1 MYRIWLLYGI
11 VEEQKF
17 DLLPFRLYG
26 RNETMNIS
34 NSEKIKLVMAKDW
47 WETEDLGGK
56 LEKLKVSDGP
66 VGLRCL
72 AVTDSWENDSIYP
85 SVAYPCYQML
95 SQTWDTSLAW
105 EMGRAIADD
114 CIDHNVDMLLGPGV
128 NIKRT
133 PLCGRNFEYFS
144 EDPIVAGMFGKAFI
158 EGVQAGHIGTSLK
171 HYCCNNR
178 EYSRYWL
185 SSEVDERTLR
195 EIYLKPFEIALKAKP
210 WTVMTSYNLVNG
222 IRMSANKKLNKVLR
236 EELGFEGVIVS
247 DWEAVQDPL
256 DSLHTGL
263 DLEFPHNAKHAE
275 LMQQH
280 LTDGKVDL
288 SCLDASANRMLAL
301 SQKNREAKQK
311 REIQYSIEDRI
322 AISQKVEE
330 EGIVLLKNNGVLPL
344 QKGKICVTGAPA
356 HIYYHGGGSSAVK
369 PNRPFIPLDK
379 ALRGQGM
386 DAFYSESIG
395 KVYGANVSMG
405 NLKKACADS
414 AESDVTILTVGTG
427 AGGEVEETDRRDIT
441 LTPEELDAL
450 KYLRKYAKKLVVVV
464 YAGSAVDLSEFDKLA
479 DAVILAGFGGQNVS
493 QAVARV
499 LTGEVNPSGRLT
511 ETYAYSVKDIPSE
524 NTVRNESVMVYEEKL
539 NVGYRYFTTASVPVL
554 YPFGYG
560 LSYTNFHYSNLQVSR
575 NEETITVSVN
585 VKNIGTMDGKE
596 VVQLYISPKNSS
608 VDRPARELRA
618 FQKVFMKAGETAT
631 VTLQLDE
638 DVFRYFDEQTH
649 NWQTEHGEI
658 SLQICKHA
666 NSVILQENI
675 QRVWAPL

>member
-1 MYRIWLLYGI
+1 
-11 VEEQKF
+11 
-17 DLLPFRLYG
+17 
-26 RNETMNIS
+26 
-34 NSEKIKLVMAKDW
+34 MAKDW

-56 LEKLKVSDGP
+56 IEKLKVSDGP

-72 AVTDSWENDSIYP
+72 AVTDSWANESIYP

-114 CIDHNVDMLLGPGV
+114 CIDHNVDVLLGPGV

-144 EDPIVAGMFGKAFI
+144 EDPYVAGMFGKAFI

-222 IRMSANKKLNKVLR
+222 VRMSANKELNKVLR

-256 DSLHTGL
+256 DSLHAGL

-280 LTDGKVDL
+280 LKDGKVDEN
-288 SCLDASANRMLAL
+288 CLNASADRMLAL
-301 SQKNREAKQK
+301 SKKNGEAKKK
-311 REIQYSIEDRI
+311 REIQYSIEERI

-330 EGIVLLKNNGVLPL
+330 DGIVLLKNNGVLPL
-344 QKGKICVTGAPA
+344 KKQSVYVTGLPSQ
-356 HIYYHGGGSSAVK
+356 IYYHGGGSSAVI
-369 PNRPFIPLDK
+369 PNRPFVPLDE
-379 ALRGQGM
+379 ALRDLGY

-395 KVYGANVSMG
+395 KVYGSNVSMG
-405 NLKKACADS
+405 NLKKACQDS

-427 AGGEVEETDRRDIT
+427 AGAEVEETDRRDIT

-464 YAGSAVDLSEFDKLA
+464 YAGSAVDLAQFDKLA
-479 DAVILAGFGGQNVS
+479 DAVVLAGFGGQNVS

-499 LTGEVNPSGRLT
+499 LTGAVNPSGRLT

-524 NTVRNESVMVYEEKL
+524 NTARDESQMVYAEKW
-539 NVGYRYFTTASVPVL
+539 NVGYRYFVSKNVPVL

-560 LSYTNFHYSNLQVSR
+560 LSYTDFRYSNLQA
-575 NEETITVSVN
+575 TVGQDCVEISVDVEN
-585 VKNIGTMDGKE
+585 TGDIDGRE
-596 VVQLYISPKNSS
+596 VVQLYVSPKNPS
-608 VDRPARELRA
+608 VDRPLRELKA
-618 FQKVFMKAGETAT
+618 FQKVFVKAGKKVT
-631 VTLQLDE
+631 VKLQLDE
-638 DVFRYFDEQTH
+638 DAFTYYDEQTH
-649 NWQTEHGEI
+649 GWQAENGEI
-658 SLQICKHA
+658 SLQICKNA
-666 NSVILQENI
+666 NEVLLQCSFRGPMN
-675 QRVWAPL
+675 

>member
-1 MYRIWLLYGI
+1 
-11 VEEQKF
+11 
-17 DLLPFRLYG
+17 
-26 RNETMNIS
+26 MNIS

-72 AVTDSWENDSIYP
+72 AITDSWENDSIYP

-95 SQTWDTSLAW
+95 SQTWDTQLAW
-105 EMGRAIADD
+105 KMGRAIADD
-114 CIDHNVDMLLGPGV
+114 CIDHNVDVLLGPGV

-144 EDPIVAGMFGKAFI
+144 EDPYVAGMFGKAFI

-222 IRMSANKKLNKVLR
+222 VRMSANKKLNKVLR

-256 DSLHTGL
+256 DTLHAGL

-280 LTDGKVDL
+280 LADGKVDL
-288 SCLDASANRMLAL
+288 ACLEDSAGRMIAL
-301 SQKNREAKQK
+301 SQKNGEAKKQRK
-311 REIQYSIEDRI
+311 NQYTLEERI
-322 AISQKVEE
+322 AISQEVEE
-330 EGIVLLKNNGVLPL
+330 AGIVLLKNNGVLPL
-344 QKGKICVTGAPA
+344 QKGRVCVTGAPS

-369 PNRPFIPLDK
+369 PNRPFVPLYD
-379 ALRGQGM
+379 ALTEMGY

-405 NLKKACADS
+405 NLKKACLDS
-414 AESDVTILTVGTG
+414 AQSDVTILTVGTG

-464 YAGSAVDLSEFDKLA
+464 YAGSAVDLKECDELA
-479 DAVILAGFGGQNVS
+479 DAVVLAGFGGQNVS
-493 QAVARV
+493 QAVANV
-499 LTGEVNPSGRLT
+499 LSGNVNPSGRLT
-511 ETYAYSVKDIPSE
+511 ETYAYSIKDIPSE
-524 NTVRNESVMVYEEKL
+524 NTARDEAVMVYEEKL
-539 NVGYRYFTTASVPVL
+539 NVGYRYFTTAGVPVL
-554 YPFGYG
+554 YPFGHG
-560 LSYTNFHYSNLQVSR
+560 LSYTDFGYSNLQ
-575 NEETITVSVN
+575 ITQEGEKILVCVD
-585 VKNIGTMDGKE
+585 VENIGKMDGAE
-596 VVQLYISPKNSS
+596 VVQLYVSPKNPS
-608 VDRPARELRA
+608 VERPVRELKA
-618 FQKVFMKAGETAT
+618 FQKVFVKAGEKET
-631 VTLQLDE
+631 VKLQLDK
-638 DVFRYFDEQTH
+638 DAFTYYDEQTH
-649 NWQTEHGEI
+649 NWRADSGEYAV
-658 SLQICKHA
+658 QICKNA
-666 NSVILQENI
+666 NQVQLESVFQG
-675 QRVWAPL
+675 AF